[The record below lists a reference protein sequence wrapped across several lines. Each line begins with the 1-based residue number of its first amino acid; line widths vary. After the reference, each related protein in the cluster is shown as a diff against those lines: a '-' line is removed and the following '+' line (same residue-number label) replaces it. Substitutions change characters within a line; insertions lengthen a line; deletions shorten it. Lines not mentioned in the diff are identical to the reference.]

1 MNTQL
6 PKLKFSELE
15 RDFFLTSPFNPGVW
29 NRDSGDTTED
39 NADLRGNQVKPWDAF
54 IFLRSSTWLLWFFFF
69 VKKVILPIL
78 IQLDHVSSS
87 NIKSYPQLRMTL

>member
-15 RDFFLTSPFNPGVW
+15 RDFFLASPFNPGVW

-39 NADLRGNQVKPWDAF
+39 NADLRGNQVKPWGAF
-54 IFLRSSTWLLWFFFF
+54 IFLRSSTWLLCFFFF
-69 VKKVILPIL
+69 LLKKSSY
-78 IQLDHVSSS
+78 QL
-87 NIKSYPQLRMTL
+87 